1 MKTQEYS
8 NHVRFDPLWH
18 FMAMPLTLAGL
29 VASIVNLIRCDQT
42 NCFGSILLVL
52 VFLILAILV
61 ALVRSYGLK
70 VQDRAIRAEETLRHF
85 MLTGQPF
92 DKRLRMGQII
102 ALRFAA
108 DEELPALA
116 KRAAEE
122 SLTPKQIKEAIQQWR
137 PDLRRV

>member
-1 MKTQEYS
+1 MKTQQYS
-8 NHVRFDPLWH
+8 NHARFDPLWH

-29 VASIVNLIRCDQT
+29 IASIVNLFRCSEA
-42 NCFGSILLVL
+42 NCFASVLLVL
-52 VFLILAILV
+52 IFFILATLV

-70 VQDRAIRAEETLRHF
+70 VQDRAIRAEERLRYF
-85 MLTGQPF
+85 VLTGQPL

-102 ALRFAA
+102 ALRFAC

-122 SLTPKQIKEAIQQWR
+122 SLTPKQIKEAIKVWKA
-137 PDLRRV
+137 DLRRV